1 MERNEMYGLLFTLL
15 RCALTEEMPH
25 LHTAL
30 SDVELKALYLCADY
44 YDSAHLV
51 GYALARASL
60 LPDSNA
66 GDAFRKKQMEAIW
79 RTEQQEYE
87 KEQIGAVLEQAGIAH
102 IFLKGAVLRRL
113 YPQPWLR
120 TGADMDVLVKKEE
133 YEEAIQLLCAK
144 LGCTLGLRT
153 PHDAKLRFPSGQYT
167 ELHMQL
173 SGTASA
179 NGVLSRAWET
189 SLPVEGKRWER
200 MLAPEWFYV
209 YHIAHMAK
217 HFEQGGCGIRPLQD
231 LWIMEQTMPRDE
243 QETNDLL
250 QEANL
255 FSFAETAECLK
266 GRWFSDGKG
275 SALAQRMG
283 DYILAGGAF
292 GAVEKRVAVDQAKT
306 GGRGKNFFARAFLPY
321 ETMAEMY
328 PPLKTHRWRLP
339 YYELCRWCR
348 LLFRGS
354 AASVWAELRKNQTIS
369 KKDICA
375 TEILLKDLEL
385 L

>member
-1 MERNEMYGLLFTLL
+1 MERNEMYGLLLTLL

-25 LHTAL
+25 LEISL
-30 SDVELKALYLCADY
+30 SDAEWKALYLCADY

-51 GYALARASL
+51 GYALERASL
-60 LPDSNA
+60 LPDGNA

-87 KEQIGAVLEQAGIAH
+87 KEQVGAALEQAGIAH

-120 TGADMDVLVKKEE
+120 IGADMDVLVRKEN
-133 YEEAIQLLCAK
+133 YEEAIRLLCTK

-153 PHDAKLRFPSGQYT
+153 PHDVKLRFPSGQYT
-167 ELHMQL
+167 ELHVQL

-179 NGVLSRAWET
+179 NALLSRAWET
-189 SLPVEGKRWER
+189 SLPVKETCWER

-217 HFEQGGCGIRPLQD
+217 HFEQGGCGIRPIQD
-231 LWIMEQTMPRDE
+231 LWIMERTMQRDE

-250 QEANL
+250 REATL
-255 FSFAETAECLK
+255 LTFAETAECLK
-266 GRWFSDGKG
+266 DQWFSNGEG

-283 DYILAGGAF
+283 DYILAGGTF
-292 GAVEKRVAVDQAKT
+292 GIVEKRVAVDQAKT
-306 GGRGKNFFARAFLPY
+306 GGRMKNFFARVFLPY
-321 ETMAEMY
+321 ETLTEIY
-328 PPLKTHRWRLP
+328 PPLKERPWRLP
-339 YYELCRWCR
+339 YYEVCRWCR
-348 LLFRGS
+348 LLFCGR
-354 AASVWAELRKNQTIS
+354 AANVWAELQKNQTIS
-369 KKDICA
+369 EKEIYA
-375 TEILLKDLEL
+375 TEILLKDLKL